1 MNEIYK
7 VEKHISPIK
16 EGFGEIITDGYF
28 STAVSR
34 EMMLSDDSMTD
45 DIINSVFAN
54 ASSILNE
61 CPNPKGTGEFKKT
74 GIVIGKVQSGKT
86 SNFIALL
93 ALAFDNGY
101 NIGVVIG
108 GNTTELLTQNV
119 NRIKSSF
126 NVPVDKLVVL
136 HSKDNHN
143 KITPD
148 SIRGFIENGQK
159 VLIVT
164 LKSPQVK
171 TKKHMSRVSELFDDP
186 VMANENTIII
196 DDEGDQATLNSKA
209 YSKDIENQLAQT
221 YKVAIEIKKKI
232 KRHCFIS
239 ITATP
244 QANILIKTNDVLSP
258 DFGKLIKPGRGYCG
272 LSVFHGDEQ
281 DKYVK
286 VIPDEE
292 DSLLDSEGGIPES
305 FYDALSSFYVS
316 NAIRKSRGDMKVH
329 SMLIHP
335 SMKKFDHAKVEEKVN
350 KLIKQWNAF
359 AKNGTKDIGY
369 INALKPKLLKAYKM
383 YEEDGVGMR
392 SFDDIENQILECI
405 RKSSD
410 ALVFNSDQINAR
422 SDAELFNTRIYIGGN
437 ILDRGITIKGL
448 AITYII
454 RRAKGYST
462 VDNTEQRARWFG
474 YKNVPGFSDYIDICR
489 VWATEAIKKDFSTI
503 NETDEDMW
511 SSIER
516 NLSRGRNFKELPRY
530 FLLQDDASHKLKL
543 TRPQVARTKELYW
556 SEWKKQTYYV
566 SDKEKANFN
575 MNLIENFKK
584 EHPNKNA
591 IKDYKGD
598 NQHLYIYDVKLS
610 DFLEHVLDKF
620 KFSDNEMYYAG
631 YLNKLDDLIQEKK
644 LDELIDLVWV
654 RINTNET
661 RKILDDGSIQQI
673 FRGRDIKP
681 NENGEYNYLG
691 DRHTCDERPNK
702 IQIQIH
708 YIKARNIAEIDFYS
722 PSLCFYVPNE
732 YIDEVKIVGR
742 ED

>member
-1 MNEIYK
+1 MSNLYKVNEIK
-7 VEKHISPIK
+7 KQHTDK
-16 EGFGEIITDGYF
+16 FGDIITDGYF
-28 STAVSR
+28 ASAVSK
-34 EMMLSDDSMTD
+34 EMMRSNDSMTD
-45 DIINSVFAN
+45 DIVNNVFAN

-61 CPNPKGTGEFKKT
+61 CPNPSGSGEFKKT

-101 NIGVVIG
+101 NLGIVIG
-108 GNTTELLTQNV
+108 SNTTELLTQNV

-126 NVPVDKLVVL
+126 NVPVDRLVVL

-148 SIRGFIENGQK
+148 AIRGFIENGQK

-209 YSKDIENQLAQT
+209 YSKDIANQLAQT

-244 QANILIKTNDVLSP
+244 QANILIKTTDVLSP
-258 DFGKLIKPGRGYCG
+258 DFGKLIYPGRGYCG
-272 LSVFHGDEQ
+272 LSVFHGEEQ

-286 VIPDEE
+286 VIPEEE
-292 DSLLDSEGGIPES
+292 DSLLDSDGGVPAS

-350 KLIKQWNAF
+350 KLVKQWKIY
-359 AKNGTKDIGY
+359 AKNGIKDFGY
-369 INALKPKLLKAYKM
+369 INALREKLIKSYKIYKA
-383 YEEDGVGMR
+383 DGVVIR
-392 SFDDIENQILECI
+392 SFEEIEGQILECI
-405 RKSSD
+405 RQSSD

-422 SDAELFNTRIYIGGN
+422 SDAELYKTRIYIGGN

-489 VWATEAIKKDFSTI
+489 VWATEAIKKDFATI
-503 NETDEDMW
+503 NESDEDMW
-511 SSIER
+511 SSIDR
-516 NLSRGRNFKELPRY
+516 NLSRGKNFKELPRY
-530 FLLQDDASHKLKL
+530 FLLQNDVSHKLKL
-543 TRPQVARTKELYW
+543 TRPQVARTKELFW
-556 SEWKKQTYYV
+556 SEWKTQTYYV
-566 SDKEKANFN
+566 KDKDQTAFN
-575 MNLIENFKK
+575 MQLVESFKSV
-584 EHPNKNA
+584 HKNNNVVR
-591 IKDYKGD
+591 DFKGD

-610 DFLEHVLDKF
+610 DFLENLLDKF
-620 KFSDNEMYYAG
+620 KFCQDEMNYAG
-631 YLNKLDDLIQEKK
+631 YLNKLEALITERKLDDLI
-644 LDELIDLVWV
+644 DVVWV
-654 RINTNET
+654 RINTNEK
-661 RKILDDGSIQQI
+661 RKILEDGSIQQF
-673 FRGRDIKP
+673 FRGRDMRP
-681 NENGEYNYLG
+681 NEKGEYNYLG
-691 DRHTCDERPNK
+691 DRHTCDDRPDK
-702 IQIQIH
+702 IQVQIH
-708 YIKARNIAEIDFYS
+708 YIKASNMPDVDFYS
-722 PSLCFYVPNE
+722 PSICIYVPNH
-732 YIDEVKIVGR
+732 YIDEVKIIGR